1 MSTDLTGFWT
11 IIGCSVESK
20 SPLEGWYFIVTM
32 RNSAE
37 PNGVQQVISRH
48 FMDEDT
54 CAEHMNDCIQMK
66 YLENE
71 ENGWPFVEE
80 EAEIRFHSDVNA

>member
-1 MSTDLTGFWT
+1 MSTDFSTGFWT
-11 IIGCSVESK
+11 IVGCSVQ
-20 SPLEGWYFIVTM
+20 PHPHDGWYFTVTM

-37 PNGVQQVISRH
+37 PNGVQQVISRY

-54 CAEHMNDCIQMK
+54 CVEHMNDCIQMK